1 MEGKKDLEKTSNL
14 QETEE
19 AKGFGIKSIEIAK
32 LSIGP
37 IPPPEILKGYKEID
51 PSFPERIFKMAEKE
65 QRFRHISFYSG
76 QVLGFFITI
85 FALICSTY
93 LGINGKEWLGG
104 GIGLGALASIVLAYL
119 YSQRQKTL

>member
-76 QVLGFFITI
+76 QVLGFF
-85 FALICSTY
+85 Y
-93 LGINGKEWLGG
+93 
-104 GIGLGALASIVLAYL
+104 
-119 YSQRQKTL
+119 YSFCVNM

>member
-19 AKGFGIKSIEIAK
+19 AKGFEITSIEIAK

-37 IPPPEILKGYKEID
+37 LPPPKILREYKEID

-65 QRFRHISFYSG
+65 Q
-76 QVLGFFITI
+76 LLITI

-104 GIGLGALASIVLAYL
+104 GIGLGALVSIVLAYL

>member
-19 AKGFGIKSIEIAK
+19 AKGFGIKSIRIAK

-37 IPPPEILKGYKEID
+37 IPPPKILREYKEID

-65 QRFRHISFYSG
+65 QEFRHKSFRYG
-76 QVLGFFITI
+76 QVLGFIITI
-85 FALICSTY
+85 FALTCGTY
-93 LGINGKEWLGG
+93 LGIKGKEWLGG